1 MTWGQHKME
10 KHYWKK
16 LAGRRLGRRRALAL
30 TGWAAVAAGL
40 LAACGGDGDDGEGR
54 DASGLV
60 TEPRDEAKDV
70 RRGGLLVNRTIS
82 EPNTLEPH
90 LFPGNFTAQDTYS
103 GLWLIKDGHMKY
115 TTGEIQGDLVES
127 WEFSADK
134 LTLTAKINPNAH
146 FAPVAPV
153 NGRPVNAEDVVA
165 TFQRHKNVSNQRT
178 EFANDLNANAPVVSV
193 TATDD
198 RTVVIKLNEPN
209 AAITALLARGTPGS
223 MFIVLKESLD
233 QNALNVARTSAGSG
247 PWYITEHQFGIG
259 YRYKRNPGFKQ
270 AKEDIPY
277 IDEINWPTVAEYAT
291 FLAQFRTGAIHLAA
305 GIRAEDVLPT
315 KRDLPEL
322 ELMPTY
328 FSSRIQR
335 PGFGMAPDSPFRDER
350 LRQAWMMTID
360 RDLYLDT
367 VFNLSNYRDAGLP
380 VDVIWESGLQADMY
394 EGWVLNA
401 RDEKEFGSNAKYF
414 KYDLGEAK
422 KLVEASGNKVPM
434 DAELYLPARQVVR
447 NVAYWDGLEPL
458 FGMTTES
465 GVFKVNLHLLN
476 NYDAE
481 WVPRYHNQSLG
492 PFTGATIS
500 LSLLAQDPATYLHS
514 YYNSE
519 GALRQGTDST
529 LDDLTTKMVRE
540 FDTKKRMELGF
551 EIQRYEGQKMYF
563 PRIGGATG
571 FSLGWPAVRNREVHQ
586 GGTMRRYTNL
596 WLDQDRA
603 PFKRA

>member
-1 MTWGQHKME
+1 ME
-10 KHYWKK
+10 KNYWS
-16 LAGRRLGRRRALAL
+16 RLTEHRLSRRRVLAS
-30 TGWAAVAAGL
+30 GGSAAAVVAL
-40 LAACGGDGDDGEGR
+40 LAACGGDDQEGGTK

-60 TEPRDEAKDV
+60 TEPSDETKSLK
-70 RRGGLLVNRTIS
+70 RGGVLVNRTTS

-103 GLWLIKDGHMKY
+103 GLWLIKDGHLSY
-115 TTGEIQGDLVES
+115 TTGEIEGDVVES
-127 WEFSADK
+127 WEFSPDK
-134 LTLTAKINPNAH
+134 LTLTAKINSNAH
-146 FAPVAPV
+146 FAPTAPV
-153 NGRPVNAEDVVA
+153 NGRTVDAHDVVA
-165 TFQRHKNVSNQRT
+165 TFQRHKNVSNQRA
-178 EFANDLNANAPVVSV
+178 EFANEINPQAPVVSV

-198 RTVVIKLNEPN
+198 QTVVIKLSEPN

-223 MFIVLKESLD
+223 MFVVPKEALDPNVLNL
-233 QNALNVARTSAGSG
+233 ARTSAGSG

-270 AKEDIPY
+270 DNRDIPY
-277 IDEINWPTVAEYAT
+277 IDEMNWPTVAEYAA
-291 FLAQFRTGAIHLAA
+291 FLAQFRTGAVHVAA
-305 GIRAEDVLPT
+305 GVRAEDVLPA

-328 FSSRIQR
+328 FTSRIQR
-335 PGFGMAPDSPFRDER
+335 PGFGVAPDSPFRDER

-380 VDVIWESGLQADMY
+380 VEVVWESGLQADMY
-394 EGWVLNA
+394 EGWLLNA
-401 RDEKEFGSNAKYF
+401 RDEKEFGANAKYF
-414 KYDLGEAK
+414 KYNVDEAK
-422 KLVEASGNKVPM
+422 RLVGAAGYKAPM

-447 NVAYWDGLEPL
+447 NVQYWDGLEPL
-458 FGMTTES
+458 FGMTAES

-481 WVPRYHNQSLG
+481 WVPQYHNQSLG
-492 PFTGATIS
+492 PFSGATIS

-514 YYNSE
+514 YYNSK
-519 GALRQGTDST
+519 GALRQGTDGT
-529 LDDLTTKMVRE
+529 LDELTTKMVRE

-551 EIQRYEGQKMYF
+551 EIQRYEGQKMFF

-571 FSLGWPAVRNREVHQ
+571 FSLGWPAVRNREVER
-586 GGTMRRYTNL
+586 GGTMRRYTTL
-596 WLDQDRA
+596 WLDQEKP